1 MGSPFYP
8 SETDIVRLLP
18 HVRFVPI
25 PLQRSKIERRPDIK
39 EEERPIPLRDVT
51 PRDSTRQLKAI
62 ARPPPPR
69 SLIIEAQPQRGVAA
83 DHDAA
88 LSAPARV
95 S

>member
-1 MGSPFYP
+1 
-8 SETDIVRLLP
+8 
-18 HVRFVPI
+18 VPI
-25 PLQRSKIERRPDIK
+25 PLQRSKIERRSDIE

-62 ARPPPPR
+62 ARPPTTAFAE
-69 SLIIEAQPQRGVAA
+69 IIEAQPQRGVAA

-88 LSAPARV
+88 LFAPARV